1 MPKFDSY
8 TIIPPK
14 LLGGIVKK
22 ILLLSFF
29 FINLWA
35 QNDYDFRI
43 AYGRADS
50 NDFGEIISSQI
61 SPHHTGTHVMM
72 LDAGYKVAENVLD
85 LPIDIY
91 IKAGF
96 AKFLENGYQK
106 DVYEN
111 TLYLKAYYNFD
122 FLENRVRLGAAEG
135 GSYTYGIIYI
145 EKEEAIAK
153 DGKNSHFLNYLEL
166 SLDFD
171 LGKLV
176 KYKPLENTYLG
187 LVLKHRS
194 GIYGVIN
201 NVKHGGSNYEA
212 VYIEKNF

>member
-1 MPKFDSY
+1 M
-8 TIIPPK
+8 
-14 LLGGIVKK
+14 KK
-22 ILLLSFF
+22 ILLLSLF

-35 QNDYDFRI
+35 QNDYDLRI

-50 NDFGEIISSQI
+50 HDFGEILSSQI
-61 SPHHTGTHVMM
+61 SPHHTDTHVMM
-72 LDAGYKVAENVLD
+72 LDGGYKLAEDVLD

-91 IKAGF
+91 VKVGL

-111 TLYLKAYYNFD
+111 TLYLKGYYNFD

-135 GSYTYGIIYI
+135 ASYTYGVIYV
-145 EKEEAIAK
+145 EKEEAFQK
-153 DGKNSHFLNYLEL
+153 NGKNSHVLNYLEV

-171 LGKLV
+171 FGKLI
-176 KYKPLENTYLG
+176 KYKPLEETYVG
-187 LVLKHRS
+187 VVLKHRS
-194 GIYGVIN
+194 GIYGLVN